1 MTKIDIFSGFLGAG
15 KTTLIKKLIAEAY
28 TGEKIVLIENEF
40 GEIAID
46 GGFLKDSGVQINEMN
61 SGCICCSLVGDF
73 ADALQKVLTQFHP
86 DRILIEPSG
95 VGKLSDVIRAVQ
107 GVQSD
112 ELVLNGFTTVV
123 DANKCRM
130 YMKNFGEFFNNQV
143 ENASAIILSRTEG
156 IRPEKLDA
164 AVALLREK
172 NPTATI
178 VTTPWTEL
186 DGKQILETMERRDT
200 LSAELEHLKAEAAEE
215 DDEDEH
221 EHHHHHHDDDEHECC
236 CGHHHH
242 HDGDDDDDHEH
253 EHHHD
258 HDEHDH
264 EHDHDHE
271 HEHEA
276 GGTHPGEIVFKKALA
291 EAVGL
296 QTVTVNPAPFTD
308 VIKTSGRVMA
318 AQGEESVIVA
328 TVPGVISFGSLP
340 FVDGTAVRKGQA
352 VLSIASNALSDG
364 DVAAKAKFA
373 YETAKKEYERMQALV
388 GDKIV
393 SAKDFEQARLN
404 YENAKVAYE
413 AIAGKQTAKGVS
425 VVSPLNGYLKNIQVK
440 EGDYVSVGQPLATIS
455 QNNRLVLRAD
465 VSERYYNDLPMI
477 QTANFMTP
485 YDNALYKLSDLRGRL
500 LSYGKASD
508 MNSFYV
514 PVTFEFDNKG
524 AVIPGSFVEIFLLTK
539 PMENVLSVPVS
550 ALIEEQGVYSVFI
563 RLDEEGY
570 KKQWVTLGANNGSEV
585 QILSGLKPGDEVVT
599 RGAYQIKLSSA
610 SNAIPAHSH
619 SH

>member
-1 MTKIDIFSGFLGAG
+1 MKKI
-15 KTTLIKKLIAEAY
+15 Y
-28 TGEKIVLIENEF
+28 
-40 GEIAID
+40 
-46 GGFLKDSGVQINEMN
+46 
-61 SGCICCSLVGDF
+61 LVGAMCAYLF
-73 ADALQKVLTQFHP
+73 AGCA
-86 DRILIEPSG
+86 G
-95 VGKLSDVIRAVQ
+95 
-107 GVQSD
+107 
-112 ELVLNGFTTVV
+112 
-123 DANKCRM
+123 
-130 YMKNFGEFFNNQV
+130 
-143 ENASAIILSRTEG
+143 NASQAGHDEH
-156 IRPEKLDA
+156 
-164 AVALLREK
+164 
-172 NPTATI
+172 NH
-178 VTTPWTEL
+178 
-186 DGKQILETMERRDT
+186 
-200 LSAELEHLKAEAAEE
+200 ELEAH
-215 DDEDEH
+215 DHDH
-221 EHHHHHHDDDEHECC
+221 E
-236 CGHHHH
+236 G
-242 HDGDDDDDHEH
+242 HEH
-253 EHHHD
+253 EG
-258 HDEHDH
+258 
-264 EHDHDHE
+264 HDHE

-440 EGDYVSVGQPLATIS
+440 EGDYVTVGQPLATIS
-455 QNNRLVLRAD
+455 QNGRLVLRAE
-465 VSERYYNDLPMI
+465 VSEKYYNYLPSI
-477 QTANFMTP
+477 QSANFCTP
-485 YDNALYKLSDLRGRL
+485 YDNVTYKLSDLRGRL

-508 MNSFYV
+508 TNSFYV

-524 AVIPGSFVEIFLLTK
+524 AIIPGSFVEIYLLTA
-539 PMENVLSVPVS
+539 PMQNVISVPVS
-550 ALIEEQGVYSVFI
+550 ALIEEQGVYSVFV
-563 RLDEEGY
+563 RVQEEAY
-570 KKQWVTLGANNGSEV
+570 KKVPVTLGADNGSEV
-585 QILSGLKPGDEVVT
+585 QILSGLNAGDEVVT
-599 RGAYQIKLSSA
+599 VGAYQIKLASA
-610 SNAIPAHSH
+610 SNAIPAHTH
-619 SH
+619 NH